1 MKLRHIVCYLICGL
15 PLLGCGDNVMPS
27 PDVPDAGVPAPDY
40 QEIVNRM
47 AADLR
52 VTYAVVDTHGAQREI
67 DCKALAADFASC
79 HIARLELANQGGELL
94 AGDWTIYFHSIRRIL
109 SVNSQE
115 FTITH
120 INGDLHALR
129 PTDDFAGFAAGETKT
144 IDFIAEYWTLY
155 QSDFMPR
162 YYVSAGDAESR
173 IIANTDTDDASAYAG
188 PIAGDNRK
196 RTLQDNNVFATA
208 RTRYEGNLELSQ
220 LTAEEVDLAVIPTPV
235 VLESQGTE
243 YLDISPG
250 LNIQEDVQIPPASLE
265 VLQNR
270 LQQLGATV
278 SQDANAVPF
287 TAVVDPAQ
295 FVGDDAPY
303 GISGGYRLDI
313 GELGIQ
319 IVGYDAAGAFH
330 GVQTVMALLRAGASD
345 TIRLPHVL
353 IKDAPRFPHRG
364 IHVDVARNF
373 RSKEV
378 VKRFIEQMAAYK
390 LNKLHLHLSDDEG
403 WRVEIAGLPEL
414 TDVGGRR
421 CHDLEEQRCLL
432 PQLGSGPFDDNSGS
446 GYYSKEDYVEIVR
459 HANAHFIE
467 VIPEI
472 DMPAHAR
479 AAIIAMEARY
489 RSLVQNGDQAAAEQ
503 YRLRDPGDVSNYTSV
518 QFYDDSYLNPCQ
530 PSTFRFI
537 EKVLDEMIAM
547 HELAGQ
553 PLTAW
558 HMGGD
563 EAKNIHLG
571 GGYEDLGG
579 TTDWKGTI
587 DQSMEDL
594 PWARSP
600 QCQMLLASEPEI
612 GGIEQLGAYFA
623 RRVSDIVTQRGI
635 STLVAWQDGLKGI
648 DAASELSV
656 SETMVNFWETL
667 YWGGFETVNEWVAKG
682 FSVVLSNPDYLY
694 FDFPHEV
701 DPEERGYY
709 WAARYIDTKKVFS
722 FAPENLPQ
730 NAETSLDRDGNPF
743 SAVSTA
749 AQVSYKGIQGQLW
762 SETIR
767 SDQHFEYMAFPRL
780 LALAERAW
788 HRADW
793 ELDYQPDRT
802 FEANVTAHVDAA
814 ALALDWNRFANVLG
828 QKELA
833 KLDAAGVAYRVPVP
847 GAVIEDGTLSANVE
861 FPTLRIQYK
870 DKDGVWQP
878 YDAENKPSVTTT
890 EVRALSA
897 DGRAGRAVVVE
908 P

>member
-1 MKLRHIVCYLICGL
+1 MKLRSIACSLMYGLLI
-15 PLLGCGDNVMPS
+15 LGCGDNLEPEAE
-27 PDVPDAGVPAPDY
+27 PEPNLPEPDY
-40 QEIVNRM
+40 QEIVDRM
-47 AADLR
+47 SADLR
-52 VTYAVVDTHGAQREI
+52 VTYAVVDTHGAQHGT
-67 DCKALAADFASC
+67 DCKTLAADYASC
-79 HIARLELANQGGELL
+79 HVARLELANQGDDLL
-94 AGDWTIYFHSIRRIL
+94 ASDWTIYFHSIRRIL
-109 SVNSQE
+109 AVNSPE
-115 FTITH
+115 VTITH

-129 PTDDFAGFAAGETKT
+129 PTDDFTGFAAGETKT

-173 IIANTDTDDASAYAG
+173 IIANTDTDDSTAYAV

-208 RTRYEGNLELSQ
+208 RTRYDANLELSR
-220 LTAEEVDLAVIPTPV
+220 LTPEELDRAVIPTPV

-243 YLDISPG
+243 YLDISSG

-265 VLQNR
+265 VLRNR

-278 SQDANAVPF
+278 SPDASAVPF

-295 FVGDDAPY
+295 FAGEDAPY
-303 GISGGYRLDI
+303 GVAGGYRLDI
-313 GELGIQ
+313 DALGVQ
-319 IVGYDAAGAFH
+319 ILGYDAAGAFH
-330 GVQTVMALLRAGASD
+330 GVQTVMALLPAGISD
-345 TIRLPHVL
+345 TVRLPHVL
-353 IKDAPRFPHRG
+353 IKDAPRFEHRG
-364 IHVDVARNF
+364 VHIDVARNF

-403 WRVEIAGLPEL
+403 WRVEIADLPEL

-446 GYYSKEDYVEIVR
+446 GYYSKEDYIEIIR
-459 HANAHFIE
+459 HADAHFIE

-489 RSLVQNGDQAAAEQ
+489 RSLVQKGDQAAADQ

-518 QFYDDSYLNPCQ
+518 QFYNDSYINPCQ

-537 EKVLDEMIAM
+537 EKVLDEMLEM

-563 EAKNIHLG
+563 EAKNVHLG
-571 GGYEDLGG
+571 GGYEGLGG

-587 DQSMEDL
+587 DQSIEDL
-594 PWARSP
+594 PWAKSP
-600 QCQMLLASEPEI
+600 QCQTLLASEPDI
-612 GGIEQLGAYFA
+612 GGIEELGAYFA
-623 RRVSDIVTQRGI
+623 RRVSDIVAQRGV

-648 DAASELSV
+648 DDASELPV
-656 SETMVNFWETL
+656 LETMINFWETL
-667 YWGGFETVNEWVAKG
+667 YWGGYETVNEWVAKG

-694 FDFPHEV
+694 FDFPYEV

-709 WAARYIDTKKVFS
+709 WAARSIDTKKVFS

-743 SAVSTA
+743 SAMSTTE
-749 AQVSYKGIQGQLW
+749 QVEYKGIQGQLW

-788 HRADW
+788 HRAGW
-793 ELDYQPDRT
+793 ELDHQAGLAFDG
-802 FEANVTAHVDAA
+802 NVTAHVDAA
-814 ALALDWNRFANVLG
+814 TLALDWNRFANVLG

-870 DKDGVWQP
+870 DKDGVWQL

-897 DGRAGRAVVVE
+897 NDREGRAVVVE

>member
-1 MKLRHIVCYLICGL
+1 MQLRSIVCPLISGL
-15 PLLGCGDNVMPS
+15 LILGCTVGCSDGDP
-27 PDVPDAGVPAPDY
+27 PEPEPTPPDY
-40 QEIVNRM
+40 QELVDRM
-47 AADLR
+47 AADLS
-52 VTYAVVDTHGAQREI
+52 VTYAVVDTHAAQSGI
-67 DCKALAADFASC
+67 DCKALAAEYASC
-79 HIARLELANQGGELL
+79 HTARLELTNQGEELL

-109 SVNSQE
+109 EVNGQE

-120 INGDLHALR
+120 INGDLHALQ
-129 PTDDFAGFAAGETKT
+129 PTADFTGFPAGGTKT

-155 QSDFMPR
+155 RSDFMPR

-173 IIANTDTDDASAYAG
+173 IIANTDTDDSSAYAE
-188 PIAGDNRK
+188 PIVGDNRK

-208 RTRYEGNLELSQ
+208 RTRYDENLTLSQ
-220 LTAEEVDLAVIPTPV
+220 LAAEEVDRAVIPTPI
-235 VLESQGTE
+235 VLEDPGTG
-243 YLDISPG
+243 YLDISSG
-250 LNIQEDVQIPPASLE
+250 LAIQEDVQIPSASLE

-278 SQDANAVPF
+278 SQDASAVPF
-287 TAVVDPAQ
+287 TAVVDPEH
-295 FVGDDAPY
+295 FIDGDAPY
-303 GISGGYRLDI
+303 GISGGYQLRID
-313 GELGIQ
+313 ELGIQ
-319 IVGYDAAGAFH
+319 IIGYDAAGAFY
-330 GVQTVMALLRAGASD
+330 GVQTIMALLPAGASGD
-345 TIRLPHVL
+345 LRLPHVL
-353 IKDAPRFPHRG
+353 IKDAPRFEHRG
-364 IHVDVARNF
+364 VHIDVARNF

-378 VKRFIEQMAAYK
+378 VKRFIAQMGAYK

-403 WRVEIAGLPEL
+403 WRVEIADLPEL

-421 CHDLEEQRCLL
+421 CHDLEERRCLL
-432 PQLGSGPFDDNSGS
+432 PQLGSGPSDDNSGT
-446 GYYSKEDYVEIVR
+446 GHYSQEDYIEIIR
-459 HANAHFIE
+459 HADAHFIE

-479 AAIIAMEARY
+479 AAIVAMEARY
-489 RSLVQNGDQAAAEQ
+489 QSLVQAGDQAAAEQ
-503 YRLRDPGDVSNYTSV
+503 YRLRDPDDLSNYTSV
-518 QFYDDSYLNPCQ
+518 QFYDDSYINPCQ

-537 EKVLDEMIAM
+537 EKVVDEMAEM

-594 PWARSP
+594 PWAKSP
-600 QCQMLLASEPEI
+600 QCQMLLASDPDI
-612 GGIEQLGAYFA
+612 GSIEQLGAYFA
-623 RRVSDIVTQRGI
+623 RRVSDIVAQRGI

-648 DAASELSV
+648 DDAGELAV
-656 SETMVNFWETL
+656 SETMINFWETL
-667 YWGGFETVNEWVAKG
+667 YWGGYESVNEWVDKG

-694 FDFPHEV
+694 FDFPYEV

-709 WAARYIDTKKVFS
+709 WAARDVDTKKVFS

-743 SAVSTA
+743 SAMSTA

-767 SDQHFEYMAFPRL
+767 SDQQFEYMAFPRL

-793 ELDYQPDRT
+793 ELDYQADRA
-802 FEANVTAHVDAA
+802 FEGNVTEHVDTA

-847 GAVIEDGTLSANVE
+847 GAVIEDGTLTANVQ

-870 DKDGVWQP
+870 DEDGAWQP

-890 EVRALSA
+890 EVRALSV
-897 DGRAGRAVVVE
+897 DGRAGRAVAVE
-908 P
+908 Q

>member
-1 MKLRHIVCYLICGL
+1 
-15 PLLGCGDNVMPS
+15 MP
-27 PDVPDAGVPAPDY
+27 AVPAPDY
-40 QEIVNRM
+40 QEIVDRM
-47 AADLR
+47 AASLR
-52 VTYAVVDTHGAQREI
+52 VTYAVVDTHAAQHGGG
-67 DCKALAADFASC
+67 CKALAAEYASC
-79 HIARLELANQGGELL
+79 HTASLKLTNQGDDLL
-94 AGDWTIYFHSIRRIL
+94 ASDWTIHFHSIRRIL
-109 SVNSQE
+109 AVNSQE

-129 PTDDFAGFAAGETKT
+129 PTDEFAGFPAGETKT

-173 IIANTDTDDASAYAG
+173 IIANTDTDDTWAYAD

-208 RTRYEGNLELSQ
+208 HTRYDQNLALSQ
-220 LTAEEVDLAVIPTPV
+220 LAPEEVDRAVIPTPV

-243 YLDISPG
+243 YLDISAG
-250 LNIQEDVQIPPASLE
+250 LNIPEDVQIPPASLE

-270 LQQLGATV
+270 MQQLGATV
-278 SQDANAVPF
+278 SHDASAVPF
-287 TAVVDPAQ
+287 TAVVDPGR
-295 FVGDDAPY
+295 FIDDDAPY
-303 GISGGYRLDI
+303 GISGGYQLAID
-313 GELGIQ
+313 ELGIH
-319 IVGYDAAGAFH
+319 IIGYDAAGAFY
-330 GVQTVMALLRAGASD
+330 GVQTVMALLAAGIGD
-345 TIRLPHVL
+345 DVRLPHVL
-353 IKDAPRFPHRG
+353 IKDAPRFQHRG
-364 IHVDVARNF
+364 VHIDVARNF

-378 VKRFIEQMAAYK
+378 VKRFMEQMAAYK

-403 WRVEIAGLPEL
+403 WRVEIPGLPEL

-446 GYYSKEDYVEIVR
+446 GYYSTEDYVELVR
-459 HANAHFIE
+459 HADALFIE

-489 RSLVQNGDQAAAEQ
+489 RSLLQKGDQAAAEQ
-503 YRLRDPGDVSNYTSV
+503 YRLRDPEDVSNYTSV
-518 QFYDDSYLNPCQ
+518 QFYDDSYINPCQ

-537 EKVLDEMIAM
+537 EKVLDEMLEM

-587 DQSMEDL
+587 DLSLEDL

-600 QCQMLLASEPEI
+600 RCQMLLASEPDV
-612 GGIEQLGAYFA
+612 GGIESLGAYFA
-623 RRVSDIVTQRGI
+623 RRVSDIVAQRGI
-635 STLVAWQDGLKGI
+635 ATLVAWQDGLKGI
-648 DAASELSV
+648 DNASDLPV
-656 SETMVNFWETL
+656 SETMINFWETL

-694 FDFPHEV
+694 FDFPYEV

-709 WAARYIDTKKVFS
+709 WAARHIDTKKVFS

-743 SAVSTA
+743 SAMSTA

-793 ELDYQPDRT
+793 ELDYQPNRT
-802 FEANVTAHVDAA
+802 FEGNVTAHVDTA

-847 GAVIEDGTLSANVE
+847 GAVIENGTLSANVE
-861 FPTLRIQYK
+861 FPTVRIQYK
-870 DKDGVWQP
+870 DQDGVWQP

>member
-1 MKLRHIVCYLICGL
+1 L
-15 PLLGCGDNVMPS
+15 PILGCSDDG
-27 PDVPDAGVPAPDY
+27 DVPMPDAMPAVPAPDY
-40 QEIVNRM
+40 QEIVDRM
-47 AADLR
+47 AASLR
-52 VTYAVVDTHGAQREI
+52 VTYAVVDTHAAQHGGG
-67 DCKALAADFASC
+67 CKALAAEYASC
-79 HIARLELANQGGELL
+79 HTASLKLTNQGDDLL
-94 AGDWTIYFHSIRRIL
+94 ASDWTIHFHSIRRIL
-109 SVNSQE
+109 AVNSQE

-129 PTDDFAGFAAGETKT
+129 PTDEFAGFPAGETKT

-173 IIANTDTDDASAYAG
+173 IIANTDTDDTWAYAD

-208 RTRYEGNLELSQ
+208 HTRYDQNLALSQ
-220 LTAEEVDLAVIPTPV
+220 LAPEEVDRAVIPTPV

-243 YLDISPG
+243 YLDISAG
-250 LNIQEDVQIPPASLE
+250 LNIPEDVQIPPASLE

-270 LQQLGATV
+270 MQQLGATV
-278 SQDANAVPF
+278 SHDASAVPF
-287 TAVVDPAQ
+287 TAVVDPGR
-295 FVGDDAPY
+295 FIDDDAPY
-303 GISGGYRLDI
+303 GISGGYQLAID
-313 GELGIQ
+313 ELGIH
-319 IVGYDAAGAFH
+319 IIGYDAAGAFY
-330 GVQTVMALLRAGASD
+330 GVQTVMALLAAGIGD
-345 TIRLPHVL
+345 DVRLPHVL
-353 IKDAPRFPHRG
+353 IKDAPRFQHRG
-364 IHVDVARNF
+364 VHIDVARNF

-378 VKRFIEQMAAYK
+378 VKRFMEQMAAYK

-403 WRVEIAGLPEL
+403 WRVEIPGLPEL

-446 GYYSKEDYVEIVR
+446 GYYSTEDYVELVR
-459 HANAHFIE
+459 HADALFIE

-489 RSLVQNGDQAAAEQ
+489 RSLLQKGDQAAAEQ
-503 YRLRDPGDVSNYTSV
+503 YRLRDPEDVSNYTSV
-518 QFYDDSYLNPCQ
+518 QFYDDSYINPCQ

-537 EKVLDEMIAM
+537 EKVLDEMLEM

-587 DQSMEDL
+587 DLSLEDL

-600 QCQMLLASEPEI
+600 RCQMLLASEPDV
-612 GGIEQLGAYFA
+612 GGIESLGAYFA
-623 RRVSDIVTQRGI
+623 RRVSDIVAQRGI
-635 STLVAWQDGLKGI
+635 ATLVAWQDGLKGI
-648 DAASELSV
+648 DNASDLPV
-656 SETMVNFWETL
+656 SETMINFWETL

-694 FDFPHEV
+694 FDFPYEV

-709 WAARYIDTKKVFS
+709 WAARHIDTKKVFS

-743 SAVSTA
+743 SAMSTA

-793 ELDYQPDRT
+793 ELDYQPNRT
-802 FEANVTAHVDAA
+802 FEGNVTAHVDTA

-847 GAVIEDGTLSANVE
+847 GAVIENGTLSANVE
-861 FPTLRIQYK
+861 FPTVRIQYK
-870 DKDGVWQP
+870 DQDGVWQP